1 MKPLLVVL
9 LAFAVTACGG
19 ERQHGTA
26 TLWVTRDR
34 GSQVLYTGT
43 VPAGLTAAQALERV
57 RKVTTRY
64 GGRFIQSIDGIDGSA
79 TKQRDWFYFIDGV
92 EGDRSAA
99 EVTLRPGD
107 IEWWDYRS
115 WTASSMSVPVV
126 VGSYPQPFAGM
137 TTSVVPVGVP
147 RTVAAAIA
155 KQVHGTV
162 AAKAPDQ
169 ELHRGQHALRAR
181 PRADQPV
188 PLGLPARARAARRA
202 PARSR
207 PDRTPLPLRRRGMS
221 AVAGIRACSQAW
233 RSQRS

>member
-1 MKPLLVVL
+1 VKLLIVLLV
-9 LAFAVTACGG
+9 ASAVTACGG

-34 GSQVLYTGT
+34 GAQVLYTGT

-115 WTASSMSVPVV
+115 WTARSMSVPVV
-126 VGSYPQPFAGM
+126 VGSYPHPFTGT
-137 TTSVVPVGVP
+137 TTSVVPVGVSQ
-147 RTVAAAIA
+147 TLAVAIA

-162 AAKAPDQ
+162 AAKAPTRSYIVVSTRFAPDRLRISRFRSGFQ
-169 ELHRGQHALRAR
+169 LELG
-181 PRADQPV
+181 P
-188 PLGLPARARAARRA
+188 RAARRLA
-202 PARSR
+202 A
-207 PDRTPLPLRRRGMS
+207 D
-221 AVAGIRACSQAW
+221 QAAF
-233 RSQRS
+233 RYRYGDAQ